1 MAIRTFTETRDTTF
15 GNNLVMYTT
24 WSGLLNGDSG
34 TPYSM
39 PGFADRAFQITGVF
53 GVGGSISIEGSLNGT
68 SYIVLTDP
76 QGNALTKTAAAIE
89 QISEIVKFIRPN
101 VTAGDGTTNL
111 TVSLIAR
118 KP

>member
-1 MAIRTFTETRDTTF
+1 MAVRSFTETRDTTF
-15 GNNLVMYTT
+15 GNDVHFTT

-34 TPYSM
+34 SPYSM
-39 PGFADRAFQITGVF
+39 PGFADRAIQIQGVF
-53 GVGGSISIEGSLNGT
+53 GVGGSCTIEGSLNGT
-68 SYIVLTDP
+68 NYIVLTDP
-76 QGNALTKTAAAIE
+76 QGNAITKTSASIE
-89 QISEIVKFIRPN
+89 QISEVIRFIRPN